1 MHSPLTPY
9 RKRNLGL
16 QHSDFA
22 PLGAHVPGI
31 KGSDDTLAMI
41 LLSLCALLLLLAFI
55 ILPLLPTHRI
65 ANARPLPRP
74 TPSPVITQ
82 ELPSPTATP
91 TPSPTA
97 TPTPTPSPTATPTP
111 IIHTLTSQQ
120 TQSKTVNAT
129 GQGATPGT
137 QATGTV
143 RISNGDTLNSL
154 NIPAGTTYTN
164 VDGCIANDLQI
175 SLDSDVSLPPDTGT
189 VGTPSPDV
197 TVAIHVVQPGTAG
210 NIQ

>member
-154 NIPAGTTYTN
+154 NAINQKNA
-164 VDGCIANDLQI
+164 IANINTQLQPGEHLVGNAQC
-175 SLDSDVSLPPDTGT
+175 SSDVTSDHAAGDHVDTVNVRVDT
-189 VGTPSPDV
+189 TCK
-197 TVAIHVVQPGTAG
+197 ATAST
-210 NIQ
+210 